1 LTTEKLKA
9 DELSATHHLVEH
21 WVGIA
26 LRAGVWSSATLMI
39 AGLLLAWL
47 SAGSLRMP
55 KENPHPAEVLRNLL
69 SGSLDPITL
78 IFAGLLVLMLT
89 PFLRVL
95 TAAIGFAAEK
105 DTPFVIVAL
114 IVFAMLLGEL
124 LFSL

>member
-1 LTTEKLKA
+1 MA
-9 DELSATHHLVEH
+9 ELSAKQHIVER

-39 AGLLLAWL
+39 AGLLIAWL

-55 KENPHPAEVLRNLL
+55 EENPHPAEVFRNLL

-78 IFAGLLVLMLT
+78 IFAGLLLLMLT

-105 DTPFVIVAL
+105 DTRFVFVAL
-114 IVFAMLLGEL
+114 VVFSMLLGEL
-124 LFSL
+124 LLSL

>member
-1 LTTEKLKA
+1 META
-9 DELSATHHLVEH
+9 ELPAARHFVER

-39 AGLLLAWL
+39 AGLLITWL
-47 SAGSLRMP
+47 SAGSLPMP
-55 KENPHPAEVLRNLL
+55 DENPHPAEVLRNLL

-78 IFAGLLVLMLT
+78 IFAGLLLLMLT

-105 DTPFVIVAL
+105 DTRFVFVAL
-114 IVFAMLLGEL
+114 VVFSMLLGEL
-124 LFSL
+124 VLSL